1 MLRIIDGK
9 VVEEALQRRIV
20 EIKTQLVEIK
30 QDLENSKVEVAFISL
45 TLYFETSVLLV
56 NTPFSFLFF
65 LFFSFATHLFMH
77 YFMKRYQI

>member
-65 LFFSFATHLFMH
+65 LFFFFATHLFMH